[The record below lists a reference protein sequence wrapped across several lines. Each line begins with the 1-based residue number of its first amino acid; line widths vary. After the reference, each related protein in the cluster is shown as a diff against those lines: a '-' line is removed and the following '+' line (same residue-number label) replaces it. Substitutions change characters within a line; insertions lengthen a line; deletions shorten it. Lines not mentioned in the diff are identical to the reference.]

1 MKSGETQPMRPADLL
16 QFCTQTL
23 LRQRARGA
31 MILFSMGL
39 GVAAVLILTALGVGA
54 RGYVLNEF
62 ASIGKNVLIM
72 FPGRNETTGGIP
84 PIMGQAARD
93 ITLEEAYLLKA
104 RISAVEEIAPL
115 ILGSSRVAF
124 DERAR
129 EVPIFG
135 TTPLFLRVRH
145 LLLGQ
150 GRNLAGGDFR
160 RAQNEIIIG
169 EKLKGELFGAA
180 PAIGEFVRVGDS
192 RFRVIGVLQGRGDAM
207 GVDMSDAAIIPV
219 AAAQRLF
226 NVAGLFRVLIE
237 LNGSASVPD
246 AKKQIEAAMR
256 EFHQD
261 ELDVT
266 VVSPDAMLATFD
278 KILIAMTL
286 AVGAIGAIS
295 LFVAGVLI
303 MNVMLISV
311 SQRTREIGL
320 LKALGAS
327 SRDILRIFLTEA
339 MLLTG
344 AGAVFGVVFGLLV
357 IRIAR
362 ALIDDVPFDAPLW
375 AIVTAAATALI
386 TGLAF
391 AWMPARRASSL
402 QPVDALL
409 KP

>member
-1 MKSGETQPMRPADLL
+1 MRPADLL
-16 QFCTQTL
+16 QFSMQAL

-62 ASIGKNVLIM
+62 SSIGKNVLLM

-84 PIMGQAARD
+84 PMLGSAARD
-93 ITLEEAYLLKA
+93 ITLEEVYLLKS
-104 RISAVEEIAPL
+104 RISAIDEIAPM
-115 ILGSSRVAF
+115 ILGSSRVSFA
-124 DERAR
+124 ERGR
-129 EVPIFG
+129 EVPTFG
-135 TTPLFLRVRH
+135 TSALFISVRH
-145 LLLGQ
+145 LALTQ
-150 GRNLAGGDFR
+150 GRNLTAGDFR
-160 RAQNEIIIG
+160 RSNNEAILG
-169 EKLKGELFGAA
+169 EKLKTELFGSK
-180 PAIGEFVRVGDS
+180 PAVGEFVRIGDS
-192 RFRVIGVLQGRGDAM
+192 RFRVIGILEGRGDSM
-207 GVDMSDAAIIPV
+207 GIDMSDSVIIPV

-226 NVAGLFRVLIE
+226 NVSGLFRVLIE
-237 LNGSASVPD
+237 LNENASTPAV
-246 AKKQIEAAMR
+246 KKQIEEAMR
-256 EFHQD
+256 EFHQN

-266 VVSPDAMLATFD
+266 VVSPDSMMATFD
-278 KILIAMTL
+278 KILTAMTL

-295 LFVAGVLI
+295 LFVAGILI

-327 SRDILRIFLTEA
+327 SNDVLRIFLTEA

-344 AGAVFGVVFGLLV
+344 VGAALGVLFGLIV
-357 IRIAR
+357 VKTAR
-362 ALIDDVPFDAPLW
+362 ALIDTVPFDAPLW
-375 AIVTAAATALI
+375 SIVTAASTALL

-391 AWMPARRASSL
+391 AWVPARRASLL

>member
-1 MKSGETQPMRPADLL
+1 MRPADLL
-16 QFCTQTL
+16 HFTTQSL

-62 ASIGKNVLIM
+62 SSIGKNVLLM

-84 PIMGQAARD
+84 PMMGSAARD
-93 ITLEEAYLLKA
+93 ITLEEAHLLKS
-104 RISAVEEIAPL
+104 RISAIKEVAPT
-115 ILGSSRVAF
+115 ILGSSRVAYA
-124 DERAR
+124 ERGR

-135 TTPLFLRVRH
+135 TTALFLSVRH
-145 LLLGQ
+145 LSLAQ
-150 GRNLAGGDFR
+150 GKNLAVGDFR
-160 RAQNEIIIG
+160 RANNEAIIG
-169 EKLKGELFGAA
+169 EKLKAELFGSKS
-180 PAIGEFVRVGDS
+180 AIGEFVRIGDS
-192 RFRVIGVLQGRGDAM
+192 RFRIIGILQGRGDAM
-207 GVDMSDAAIIPV
+207 GIDMSDAAIIPV
-219 AAAQRLF
+219 AASQRLF
-226 NVAGLFRVLIE
+226 NVSGLFRVLIE
-237 LNGSASVPD
+237 LNESASAPAV
-246 AKKQIEAAMR
+246 KKQIEDTMR
-256 EFHQD
+256 EFHQN

-266 VVSPDAMLATFD
+266 VVSPDAMMATFD
-278 KILIAMTL
+278 KILTAMTL

-295 LFVAGVLI
+295 LFVAGILI

-327 SRDILRIFLTEA
+327 SQDVLRIFLTEA

-344 AGAVFGVVFGLLV
+344 AGALLGVIFGLIV
-357 IRIAR
+357 VKTAR
-362 ALIDDVPFDAPLW
+362 ALIDTVPFDAPLW
-375 AIVTAAATALI
+375 SIITAAGTALL

-391 AWMPARRASSL
+391 SWMPARRASLL
-402 QPVDALL
+402 QPVEALL